1 MTDPAAFLRC
11 LEKGL
16 GRAHLILQS
25 EDPAPF
31 REVLRSACLEDP
43 GFFTVSA
50 TERAQYF
57 FELIALSGEPGFFLP
72 GIIGELQTP
81 GPEQHWTDRQ
91 FLFGLLR
98 RFAVRGF
105 GEAREAMYSAL
116 SRFDYES
123 QSATELVR
131 LDGEQGLAFAGEQ
144 LLRCGS
150 DNLSSEQFDLLA
162 ALRETDPAAFERQ
175 RTQPAAPWVSAALAE
190 HSSFTIRDAACE
202 PPPNKP
208 YAEIRRRILEEDKS
222 VVGLAIWGERATES
236 ELLLAADDLLLE
248 TEPERLLH
256 YLRIFSARPFP
267 HGHEAILPL
276 ARHEDEKVAWA
287 AVMALSWFTHPHVR
301 ALGEE
306 FSLQADRRCESI
318 RLLARNSRPEDY
330 ALIEEWLDVELDYSD
345 YHGLTFAATAY
356 IEANLVPA
364 AAASLIHLYEHGAC
378 EYCRERV
385 VQHLLSLNCLPDW
398 MRAECRYDAVAGIR
412 ALMGAKTPA
421 PAE

>member
-31 REVLRSACLEDP
+31 RAVLHSACLEDP
-43 GFFTVSA
+43 GFFTVSI
-50 TERAQYF
+50 TERAQYL
-57 FELIALSGEPGFFLP
+57 FELISLAGEPGFFLQ
-72 GIIGELQTP
+72 GIIGELETP
-81 GPEQHWTDRQ
+81 GPEQDWMDRQ
-91 FLFGLLR
+91 LLFGLLR
-98 RFAVRGF
+98 RFAGRGF

-116 SRFDYES
+116 TRFDYES
-123 QSATELVR
+123 ESATEVVR
-131 LDGEQGLAFAGEQ
+131 LDGEQGLVFAGEQ

-150 DNLSSEQFDLLA
+150 DNLPSEQYTLLA
-162 ALRETDPAAFERQ
+162 ALRETDPAGFERQ
-175 RTQPAAPWVSAALAE
+175 RTQPAAPWVSAVLE
-190 HSSFTIRDAACE
+190 ERGSFTIRDADCE

-208 YAEIRRRILEEDKS
+208 YTEIRRRILEEDKS
-222 VVGLAIWGERATES
+222 LVGLPIWGERATES
-236 ELLLAADDLLLE
+236 ELQLAADDLFLE

-256 YLRIFSARPFP
+256 YLRIFADRPFP

-276 ARHEDEKVAWA
+276 ARHEDDRVVWA
-287 AVMALSWFTHPHVR
+287 AVRALSWFTHPHVR

-306 FSLQADRRCESI
+306 FSLRADRRCEAI
-318 RLLARNSRPEDY
+318 RLMARNSRPKDY
-330 ALIEEWLDVELDYSD
+330 PLIEKWLDVELDYSD
-345 YHGLTFAATAY
+345 YHDLTFAATAY

-378 EYCRERV
+378 EYCRKRV
-385 VQHLLSLNCLPDW
+385 VKHLLALNRMPDW

-412 ALMGAKTPA
+412 ALMDAKTPA